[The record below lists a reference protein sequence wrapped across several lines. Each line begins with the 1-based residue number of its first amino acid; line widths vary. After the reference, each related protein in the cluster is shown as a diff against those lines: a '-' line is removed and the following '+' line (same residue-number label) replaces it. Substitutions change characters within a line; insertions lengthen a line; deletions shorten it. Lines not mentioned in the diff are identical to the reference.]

1 MRKRIETNTTDAY
14 FARPESNSWEQ
25 RSVERKLEWQCYSA
39 STNQT
44 HFEKIVSIMGV
55 KFMFDQFNAYFEDHS
70 LRPISSERVSTIL
83 PEIMKLSIFQ
93 KYNVSTL

>member
-1 MRKRIETNTTDAY
+1 MGTAKCRAQAEMAML
-14 FARPESNSWEQ
+14 F
-25 RSVERKLEWQCYSA
+25 
-39 STNQT
+39 QT

-83 PEIMKLSIFQ
+83 PEIMELSICHRCNISIM
-93 KYNVSTL
+93 KIVVNDWSWYYKIY